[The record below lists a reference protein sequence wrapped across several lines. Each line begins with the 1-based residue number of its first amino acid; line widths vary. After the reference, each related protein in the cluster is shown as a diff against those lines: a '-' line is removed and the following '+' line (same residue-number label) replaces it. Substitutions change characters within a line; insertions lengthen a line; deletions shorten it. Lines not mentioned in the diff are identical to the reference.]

1 MSNSAKRFETSENL
15 TRYFKEVDVVE
26 ERLTKEEEHE
36 LARLIR
42 RGGLD
47 GERAF
52 KRLSQANLKFVVQQ
66 ANKFIGMGLPID
78 DLVQAGNMGL
88 MEAALKYTPDHD
100 TKFLTYAKS
109 WIRKR
114 LNLALCEHGR
124 TVRLPVN
131 QEYKIYKERVKGE
144 GPNLNNVR
152 IDVTVG
158 DDNDAKV
165 GDLILHDE
173 FNDPFADQDTQRTL
187 GILMRSVSDRERQ
200 VMELFYGL
208 DGNEDRSTKDVADI
222 MGMTPAEVNRTLK
235 VARAKMRRK
244 AGLR

>member
-1 MSNSAKRFETSENL
+1 MSSSKRFETSENL
-15 TRYFKEVDVVE
+15 TRYFSEVNLVE

-36 LARLIR
+36 LARRIR
-42 RGGLD
+42 RGGID
-47 GERAF
+47 GEHAF

-88 MEAALKYTPDHD
+88 MEAAMKYTPDHD

-131 QEYKIYKERVKGE
+131 QEYRIYKERIKGE
-144 GPNLNNVR
+144 GPNLANVR

-158 DDNDAKV
+158 DDNDAKI
-165 GDLILHDE
+165 GDLILHAD
-173 FNDPFADQDTQRTL
+173 FNDPFKDQDTMRTL
-187 GILMRSVSDRERQ
+187 GILMKSINERERR

-208 DGNEDRSTKDVADI
+208 DGVEDRSTKDVAEILD
-222 MGMTPAEVNRTLK
+222 MTPAEVNRTLK

-244 AGLR
+244 AGV